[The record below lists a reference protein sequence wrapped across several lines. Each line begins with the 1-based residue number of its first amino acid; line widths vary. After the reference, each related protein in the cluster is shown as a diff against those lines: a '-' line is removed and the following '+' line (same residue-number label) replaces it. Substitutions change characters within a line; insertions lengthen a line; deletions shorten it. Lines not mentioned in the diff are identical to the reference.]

1 MQDLFGEVA
10 VTWPQCVAWV
20 HAVAPHMA
28 RTERSLQRYVDRWD
42 VVGKV
47 RRAIADGSLEA
58 ILTRSPY
65 RPDLERQA
73 GDDSGRKPADA
84 P

>member
-1 MQDLFGEVA
+1 M
-10 VTWPQCVAWV
+10 TWPQCVAWV

-28 RTERSLQRYVDRWD
+28 RSEQSLQRYVQQWD

-58 ILTRSPY
+58 TLARSPY

-73 GDDSGRKPADA
+73 GDDGGRKPAA
-84 P
+84 TP

>member
-47 RRAIADGSLEA
+47 RRAIADGSLET

-65 RPDLERQA
+65 RPDLERQT
-73 GDDSGRKPADA
+73 GDHGGHRPAEA